1 MLLPVLLS
9 IISHYDD
16 VLFKQTSLSLLS
28 APDKIR
34 IKTVNKKKAFDGLSK
49 AFCTNDLNSFSYK
62 TGREGG
68 I

>member
-1 MLLPVLLS
+1 MLLPAALS
-9 IISHYDD
+9 NTSHSGD

-49 AFCTNDLNSFSYK
+49 AFCANNLNSFSYK